1 MKSEENKL
9 AYKQKRTQQI
19 NNKYKNK
26 RKQKKRKNKRHSRC
40 FIQFLRRFEH
50 WYLVQP
56 HHLPLLRTL
65 HVQWQHLLF
74 P

>member
-26 RKQKKRKNKRHSRC
+26 RKQKKRKNMQKVLT
-40 FIQFLRRFEH
+40 I
-50 WYLVQP
+50 Y
-56 HHLPLLRTL
+56 
-65 HVQWQHLLF
+65 
-74 P
+74 